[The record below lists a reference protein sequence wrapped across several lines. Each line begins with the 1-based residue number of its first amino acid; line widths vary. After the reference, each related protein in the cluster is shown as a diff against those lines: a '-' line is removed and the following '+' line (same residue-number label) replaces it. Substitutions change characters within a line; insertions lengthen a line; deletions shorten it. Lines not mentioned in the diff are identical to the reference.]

1 MKPVSLPGVVR
12 TASLLTLCIVCSS
25 ADLLSQGVRLNVA
38 RSQSEATLSWP
49 LSTNNFVLESARSLD
64 AADWEGAV
72 PMFTIADGQCA
83 VTLSLGE
90 GQRYF
95 RLRKVEAL
103 ASPGVG
109 GGPPTIG
116 YITAVLRSDCA
127 SAPPP
132 PPVGEIAVGSNYV
145 IKTVADGD
153 PLDYQA
159 AQQLVS
165 DSVFE
170 SLMPIYCG
178 LPDEQCVTNRVQWN
192 LLTYD
197 LGGNPRISGSPL
209 SGAAYHY
216 CAVTNGYIVAVVR
229 GSSATLPPLPPVGQV
244 AIGTDAVI
252 LTIADTDPTDLEHAQ
267 ELATDEVFESLMRQY
282 CALPR
287 GTGPGEVSG
296 QPQWHVATHAAD
308 GTPKLSGCAAS
319 GCDVHPCVVSRGYI
333 AAVLRS
339 DCASAPPPPPVGEI
353 AVGSNYVIKTVAD
366 ADPLDYLGA
375 QQLVTDAV
383 FESLMPI
390 YCGLPNEGC
399 VTNRVQWN
407 LMTYDAGGN
416 PWISGS
422 PLSGPGFHYCRVTN
436 GFIVAVI
443 RGSSASL
450 PSPPPVSQVE
460 IGTDAVIMTIAD
472 GDPADLD
479 NAKALATDAVF
490 ESLMQRYCALPRGT
504 GHGQVSGQPQWHVAT
519 YDPNGTPRL
528 SACAASGCD
537 VHPCVVSR
545 GFITAVLRSACTSAP
560 VPPPPVGQT
569 RVGTDYVIRTIADGD
584 PMDYTAAQQIV
595 TDAIFQSLMPLYC
608 ELPDVGCVTNRVQWN
623 LMTYDA
629 GGNPRISG
637 SPLSGPGLHS
647 CP

>member
-1 MKPVSLPGVVR
+1 
-12 TASLLTLCIVCSS
+12 
-25 ADLLSQGVRLNVA
+25 VA
-38 RSQSEATLSWP
+38 RSQKEATLSWA
-49 LSTNNFVLESARSLD
+49 LSTNNYVLESAPGID
-64 AADWEGAV
+64 ATQWESV
-72 PMFTIADGQCA
+72 VQTLKIADGQCA
-83 VTLSLGE
+83 VTVSLDE
-90 GQRYF
+90 AQRYF
-95 RLRKVEAL
+95 RLRKLE
-103 ASPGVG
+103 ASPRPGAGG

-145 IKTVADGD
+145 IKTVADAD
-153 PLDYQA
+153 PLDYQG
-159 AQQLVS
+159 AQQLVT
-165 DSVFE
+165 DAVFE

-178 LPDEQCVTNRVQWN
+178 LPDEECVTNRVEWN
-192 LLTYD
+192 LMTYD
-197 LGGNPRISGSPL
+197 LGGNPRISGSPV
-209 SGAAYHY
+209 SGPGYHY
-216 CAVTNGYIVAVVR
+216 CAVTNGYVVAMVR
-229 GSSATLPPLPPVGQV
+229 GSTASLPPLPPVGQV

-252 LTIADTDPTDLEHAQ
+252 MTLADTDPMDLENARG
-267 ELATDEVFESLMRQY
+267 LATDEVFESLMQRY

-296 QPQWHVATHAAD
+296 QPQWHVATFSAD
-308 GTPKLSGCAAS
+308 GTPQLSGFAAS

-366 ADPLDYLGA
+366 GDPSDYQGA

-390 YCGLPNEGC
+390 YCGLPAEGC

-416 PWISGS
+416 PRISGG
-422 PLSGPGFHYCRVTN
+422 PLSGAGFHYCRVTT
-436 GFIVAVI
+436 GYITAVI
-443 RGSSASL
+443 RGSSATL
-450 PSPPPVSQVE
+450 PSPPPVGQVA
-460 IGTDAVIMTIAD
+460 IGTDAVIVTIAD
-472 GDPADLD
+472 GNATDLK
-479 NAKALATDAVF
+479 NAQALATDAVF

-504 GHGQVSGQPQWHVAT
+504 EQGQVSGQPQWHVAT
-519 YDPNGTPRL
+519 YDPDGTPRL

-545 GFITAVLRSACTSAP
+545 GFITAVLRSDCASAP

-569 RVGTDYVIRTIADGD
+569 RVETNYVIRTIADGD
-584 PMDYTAAQQIV
+584 PMDYAAAQKIV
-595 TDAIFQSLMPLYC
+595 TDAIFESLMPLYC
-608 ELPDVGCVTNRVQWN
+608 DLPDVGCVTNRVQWN

-637 SPLSGPGLHS
+637 GPLSGPGYHS

>member
-1 MKPVSLPGVVR
+1 MKPVSLPKVVR
-12 TASLLTLCIVCSS
+12 TACLLTLCIVCSS
-25 ADLLSQGVRLNVA
+25 TDLLSQGVRLNVA
-38 RSQSEATLSWP
+38 RSQSEATISWP
-49 LSTNNFVLESARSLD
+49 LSKDNFVLESARSLD
-64 AADWEGAV
+64 ATDWEGAV
-72 PMFTIADGQCA
+72 QMFTIADGQCA
-83 VTLSLGE
+83 VKVSLDE

-145 IKTVADGD
+145 IKTVADAD
-153 PLDYQA
+153 PLDYHG
-159 AQQLVS
+159 AQQLVT

-178 LPDEQCVTNRVQWN
+178 LPDEECVTNRVQWN

-209 SGAAYHY
+209 SGA
-216 CAVTNGYIVAVVR
+216 
-229 GSSATLPPLPPVGQV
+229 
-244 AIGTDAVI
+244 
-252 LTIADTDPTDLEHAQ
+252 
-267 ELATDEVFESLMRQY
+267 
-282 CALPR
+282 
-287 GTGPGEVSG
+287 
-296 QPQWHVATHAAD
+296 
-308 GTPKLSGCAAS
+308 
-319 GCDVHPCVVSRGYI
+319 
-333 AAVLRS
+333 
-339 DCASAPPPPPVGEI
+339 
-353 AVGSNYVIKTVAD
+353 
-366 ADPLDYLGA
+366 
-375 QQLVTDAV
+375 
-383 FESLMPI
+383 
-390 YCGLPNEGC
+390 
-399 VTNRVQWN
+399 
-407 LMTYDAGGN
+407 
-416 PWISGS
+416 
-422 PLSGPGFHYCRVTN
+422 GFHYCRVTN

-450 PSPPPVSQVE
+450 PSPPPVGQVE
-460 IGTDAVIMTIAD
+460 IGTDAVMMTIAD

-479 NAKALATDAVF
+479 NARALATDAVF
-490 ESLMQRYCALPRGT
+490 ESLMQQYCALPRGT
-504 GHGQVSGQPQWHVAT
+504 DPGQVSGQPQWHVAT
-519 YDPNGTPRL
+519 YDADGTPRL
-528 SACAASGCD
+528 SACAASGCE

-545 GFITAVLRSACTSAP
+545 GFITAVLRSDCTSAP

-569 RVGTDYVIRTIADGD
+569 RVGTNYVIRTIADGD

-637 SPLSGPGLHS
+637 GPLSGHGYHS